1 MNDTMA
7 MMPMGMVF
15 HFSSRVPGGL
25 LFSQWRVMSVPGEVE
40 WGGGGGGG
48 GGGVCCSLSGG

>member
-40 WGGGGGGG
+40 WGGGGAA
-48 GGGVCCSLSGG
+48 VLSVEGDECPR